1 VTTDRRGLLRRR
13 DFLVRSGLVLGA
25 SSVTGAAGFV
35 AAKAVAGDE
44 ERTPVPSQAPAL
56 RTWNDVRALFDLTSE
71 LTDLTTFMLA
81 PHPRPVREAIAR
93 HRRGLDSSPKEYLF
107 AHELE
112 EEQRVT
118 AAAAEYLGASLEDIA
133 FTDSTTMG
141 LGLFYGGFRLRP
153 GQEILTTEH
162 DFYATHESLRLRV
175 LRTGSTLTRV
185 RLFRDARTVSADE
198 IVDSLHRWVT
208 PRVRLVA
215 VTWVHS
221 STGLKMPVRAIADAL
236 ADVNARRDERDRV
249 LLAVDGVHGFGV
261 EDVAVADLG
270 CDIFISGGHKWLF
283 GPRGTGVVWARPE
296 AWSETTAT
304 IPTFDGNSYRAWL
317 EEREPV
323 DLPPGPRMTPGGF
336 HSFEHRWA
344 LADAFELHGRI
355 GRRRIAE
362 RTHGFAGRLKEGLAE
377 IPGVRVITPAA
388 DDLSAGIVCF
398 EIEAMPARE
407 AVDALRARH
416 RIVAS
421 VTPYAAEYVRLGPS
435 IANGPEDV
443 DAALPAV
450 RALAWAPTTSRSWPA
465 RERRRGWRAPRPRAA
480 RRSSPASGPARSPRP
495 PRHPGSRSTRR

>member
-1 VTTDRRGLLRRR
+1 MTSDRLPLLRRR

-25 SSVTGAAGFV
+25 SSVTGGAGFV
-35 AAKAVAGDE
+35 AAKAVAGE
-44 ERTPVPSQAPAL
+44 EQQAPETSQTQAPAL
-56 RTWNDVRALFDLTSE
+56 RTWNDVRGLFDLTSE

-81 PHPRPVREAIAR
+81 PHPLPVREAIAR
-93 HRRGLDSSPKEYLF
+93 HRRGLDASPKEYLV
-107 AHELE
+107 AHERE
-112 EEQRVT
+112 EEERV
-118 AAAAEYLGASLEDIA
+118 AAEAAEYLGASPEDIA

-153 GQEILTTEH
+153 GQEILTTDH

-175 LRTGSTLTRV
+175 LRTGSTLTNV
-185 RLFRDARTVSADE
+185 RLFRDARSVSVDE
-198 IVDSLHRWVT
+198 IVDSLLRWVT
-208 PRVRLVA
+208 PRIRLLA

-221 STGLKMPVRAIADAL
+221 STGLKMPVRAIADSL
-236 ADVNARRDERDRV
+236 ADVNSDRDERDRI

-270 CDIFISGGHKWLF
+270 CDIFISGCHKWLF
-283 GPRGTGVVWARPE
+283 GPRGTGIVWARPE

-304 IPTFDGNSYRAWL
+304 IPTFDGRSYVAWL
-317 EEREPV
+317 EDREPV

-344 LADAFELHGRI
+344 LGDAFELHSRI

-362 RTHGFAGRLKEGLAE
+362 RTQGFARRLKEGLAE
-377 IPGVRVITPAA
+377 IAGVQVITPAA
-388 DDLSAGIVCF
+388 DELSAGIVCF

-443 DAALPAV
+443 EAALRAV
-450 RALAWAPTTSRSWPA
+450 RALA
-465 RERRRGWRAPRPRAA
+465 
-480 RRSSPASGPARSPRP
+480 
-495 PRHPGSRSTRR
+495 

>member
-1 VTTDRRGLLRRR
+1 VTTDRRALLRRR

-25 SSVTGAAGFV
+25 SSVAGAAGFV
-35 AAKAVAGDE
+35 AAKAVAGEE
-44 ERTPVPSQAPAL
+44 ERATEKAQAPAL

-93 HRRGLDSSPKEYLF
+93 HRRGFDASPKEYLF
-107 AHELE
+107 EHELE

-118 AAAAEYLGASLEDIA
+118 AAAAEYLGSALEDIA
-133 FTDSTTMG
+133 LTDSTTMG

-153 GQEILTTEH
+153 GQEILTTNH

-175 LRTGSTLTRV
+175 LRTGSTLTQV
-185 RLFRDARTVSADE
+185 RLFGDARNVSVDE
-198 IVDSLHRWVT
+198 IVGSLLRWVT

-221 STGLKMPVRAIADAL
+221 STGLKMPVRAIADAIAEL
-236 ADVNARRDERDRV
+236 NARRDERDRV

-270 CDIFISGGHKWLF
+270 CDIFISGCHKWLF
-283 GPRGTGVVWARPE
+283 GPRGTGLVWARPE

-344 LADAFELHGRI
+344 LADAFELHRRI
-355 GRRRIAE
+355 GRRRVAE
-362 RTHGFAGRLKEGLAE
+362 RTHGLTGQLKAGLAE
-377 IPGVRVITPAA
+377 IAGVRVITPAT
-388 DDLSAGIVCF
+388 DELSAGIVCF

-421 VTPYAAEYVRLGPS
+421 VTPYAAEYIRLGPS

-443 DAALPAV
+443 DAALRAV
-450 RALAWAPTTSRSWPA
+450 RALV
-465 RERRRGWRAPRPRAA
+465 
-480 RRSSPASGPARSPRP
+480 
-495 PRHPGSRSTRR
+495 

>member
-1 VTTDRRGLLRRR
+1 
-13 DFLVRSGLVLGA
+13 VLGA
-25 SSVTGAAGFV
+25 SSVTGTAGFV
-35 AAKAVAGDE
+35 AAKAVARE
-44 ERTPVPSQAPAL
+44 EQESASLQAPRV
-56 RTWNDVRALFDLTSE
+56 RTWNDVRALFDLTPDLS
-71 LTDLTTFMLA
+71 DLTTFMLA
-81 PHPRPVREAIAR
+81 PHPLPVREAIAR

-107 AHELE
+107 AHERE
-112 EEQRVT
+112 EEERVASET
-118 AAAAEYLGASLEDIA
+118 AKYLGASPEDIA

-153 GQEILTTEH
+153 GQEILTTDH

-185 RLFRDARTVSADE
+185 RLFRDARSVSVDE
-198 IVDSLHRWVT
+198 IVDSLLRWVT
-208 PRVRLVA
+208 PRIRLLA

-236 ADVNARRDERDRV
+236 ADVNSDRDERDRV

-270 CDIFISGGHKWLF
+270 CDIFISGCHKWLF
-283 GPRGTGVVWARPE
+283 GPRGTGIVWARPE

-304 IPTFDGNSYRAWL
+304 IPTFDGNSYLAWL

-362 RTHGFAGRLKEGLAE
+362 RIQEFARSLKDGLAE
-377 IPGVRVITPAA
+377 IAGIRVITPAP
-388 DDLSAGIVCF
+388 DELSAGIVCF
-398 EIEAMPARE
+398 ETEGMPARE
-407 AVDALRARH
+407 AVDVLRARH

-435 IANGPEDV
+435 ITNGPEDV
-443 DAALPAV
+443 EAALRAV
-450 RALAWAPTTSRSWPA
+450 RALA
-465 RERRRGWRAPRPRAA
+465 
-480 RRSSPASGPARSPRP
+480 
-495 PRHPGSRSTRR
+495 

>member
-1 VTTDRRGLLRRR
+1 VTDRTGLLRRR

-35 AAKAVAGDE
+35 AAKAVAGE
-44 ERTPVPSQAPAL
+44 EEQAPETSQAPAP

-93 HRRGLDSSPKEYLF
+93 HRRGLDASPKEYLF

-112 EEQRVT
+112 QEQRVA
-118 AAAAEYLGASLEDIA
+118 AAAAEYLGSALEDIA

-153 GQEILTTEH
+153 GQEVLTTDH

-175 LRTGSTLTRV
+175 LRTGSTLARV
-185 RLFRDARTVSADE
+185 RLFSDARNVSVDE
-198 IVDSLHRWVT
+198 IVDSLLRWVT
-208 PRVRLVA
+208 PRIRLVA

-236 ADVNARRDERDRV
+236 AEVNAGREERARV

-270 CDIFISGGHKWLF
+270 CDIFISGCHKWLF
-283 GPRGTGVVWARPE
+283 GPRGTGLVWARPE

-304 IPTFDGNSYRAWL
+304 IPTFDENNYRAWL

-323 DLPPGPRMTPGGF
+323 DIPPGARMTPGGF

-344 LADAFELHGRI
+344 LADAFELHRRI

-362 RTHGFAGRLKEGLAE
+362 RTHGFARQLKAGLAE
-377 IPGVRVITPAA
+377 IAGVRVITPAT
-388 DDLSAGIVCF
+388 DELSAGIVCF

-421 VTPYAAEYVRLGPS
+421 VTPYAAEYVRLGTS

-443 DAALPAV
+443 EAALRAV
-450 RALAWAPTTSRSWPA
+450 RALA
-465 RERRRGWRAPRPRAA
+465 
-480 RRSSPASGPARSPRP
+480 
-495 PRHPGSRSTRR
+495 

>member
-1 VTTDRRGLLRRR
+1 VTDRTALLRRR

-25 SSVTGAAGFV
+25 SSLTGAAGHV
-35 AAKAVAGDE
+35 AAKEIDVEDEPAAAQTPTRAAGVA
-44 ERTPVPSQAPAL
+44 
-56 RTWNDVRALFDLTSE
+56 TWDDVRALFELTPR

-93 HRRGLDSSPKEYLF
+93 HRAGLDASPKEYLH

-118 AAAAEYLGASLEDIA
+118 AAAADYLGASLEDIA

-141 LGLFYGGFRLRP
+141 LGLFYGGFRLRT
-153 GQEILTTEH
+153 GQEILTTDH

-185 RLFRDARTVSADE
+185 RLFRDARTVSVDE
-198 IVDSLHRWVT
+198 IVDSLLRWVT
-208 PRVRLVA
+208 PRVRLLA

-236 ADVNARRDERDRV
+236 GDVNSGRDARDRI

-270 CDIFISGGHKWLF
+270 CDVFISGCHKWLF
-283 GPRGTGVVWARPE
+283 GPRGTGIVWARPE

-304 IPTFDGNSYRAWL
+304 IPTFDGNSYVAWL
-317 EEREPV
+317 EDREPV

-344 LADAFELHGRI
+344 LADAFELQRRI

-362 RTHGFAGRLKEGLAE
+362 RTRGFARSLKDGLAE
-377 IPGVRVITPAA
+377 IAGVRVITPAA
-388 DDLSAGIVCF
+388 DELSAGIVCF

-416 RIVAS
+416 GIVAS
-421 VTPYAAEYVRLGPS
+421 VTPYADEYIRLGPS

-443 DAALPAV
+443 DAALRAV
-450 RALAWAPTTSRSWPA
+450 RALA
-465 RERRRGWRAPRPRAA
+465 
-480 RRSSPASGPARSPRP
+480 
-495 PRHPGSRSTRR
+495 

>member
-1 VTTDRRGLLRRR
+1 VTSDLAPLLRRR

-35 AAKAVAGDE
+35 AAKAVAGEDE
-44 ERTPVPSQAPAL
+44 QAPEGAQPPAL

-71 LTDLTTFMLA
+71 LTDMTTFMLA

-112 EEQRVT
+112 QEER
-118 AAAAEYLGASLEDIA
+118 AAAEAAEYLGAALEDIA

-153 GQEILTTEH
+153 GQEVLTTDQ
-162 DFYATHESLRLRV
+162 DFYATHEALRLRV
-175 LRTGSTLTRV
+175 LRTGSTLTKV
-185 RLFRDARTVSADE
+185 RLFRDARTVSVDE
-198 IVDSLHRWVT
+198 IVDSLLRWVT
-208 PRVRLVA
+208 PRIRLVA

-221 STGLKMPVRAIADAL
+221 STGLKMPMRSIADAL
-236 ADVNARRDERDRV
+236 EDVNAGRDDRDRV

-296 AWSETTAT
+296 AWAETTAT

-317 EEREPV
+317 EERDPV
-323 DLPPGPRMTPGGF
+323 DSEPGPRMTPGGF

-344 LADAFELHGRI
+344 LAEAFELHRRI

-362 RTHGFAGRLKEGLAE
+362 RTHGFARRLKDGLAE
-377 IPGVRVITPAA
+377 IQGVRVITPAA
-388 DDLSAGIVCF
+388 NELSAGIVCF
-398 EIEAMPARE
+398 ELEAMPARE
-407 AVDALRARH
+407 AVDALRERH
-416 RIVAS
+416 GIVAS
-421 VTPYAAEYVRLGPS
+421 VTPYAAEYIRLGPS

-443 DAALPAV
+443 DAALRAV
-450 RALAWAPTTSRSWPA
+450 RALV
-465 RERRRGWRAPRPRAA
+465 
-480 RRSSPASGPARSPRP
+480 
-495 PRHPGSRSTRR
+495 

>member
-1 VTTDRRGLLRRR
+1 
-13 DFLVRSGLVLGA
+13 
-25 SSVTGAAGFV
+25 
-35 AAKAVAGDE
+35 
-44 ERTPVPSQAPAL
+44 
-56 RTWNDVRALFDLTSE
+56 
-71 LTDLTTFMLA
+71 MLA

-93 HRRGLDSSPKEYLF
+93 HRRGLDASPKEYLY

-112 EEQRVT
+112 QEQRV
-118 AAAAEYLGASLEDIA
+118 AAEAAEYLGSALEDIA

-141 LGLFYGGFRLRP
+141 LGLFYGGFRVRP
-153 GQEILTTEH
+153 GKEVLTTDH

-175 LRTGSTLTRV
+175 LRTGSTFTKV
-185 RLFRDARTVSADE
+185 RLFRDARTVSVDE
-198 IVDSLHRWVT
+198 IVDSLLRWVT
-208 PRVRLVA
+208 PRIRLVA

-236 ADVNARRDERDRV
+236 AELNAGRDEADRV

-261 EDVAVADLG
+261 EDVAAADLG
-270 CDIFISGGHKWLF
+270 CDIFISGCHKWLF
-283 GPRGTGVVWARPE
+283 GPRGTGLVWARPE

-344 LADAFELHGRI
+344 LADAFELHRRI

-362 RTHGFAGRLKEGLAE
+362 RTHGFARQLKEGLAE
-377 IPGVRVITPAA
+377 IAGVRVITPAA
-388 DDLSAGIVCF
+388 DELSAGIVCF
-398 EIEAMPARE
+398 EIEAMPARD

-421 VTPYAAEYVRLGPS
+421 VTPYAHEYVRLGPS
-435 IANGPEDV
+435 MANGPEDV
-443 DAALPAV
+443 DAALRAV
-450 RALAWAPTTSRSWPA
+450 RALA
-465 RERRRGWRAPRPRAA
+465 
-480 RRSSPASGPARSPRP
+480 
-495 PRHPGSRSTRR
+495 

>member
-1 VTTDRRGLLRRR
+1 VTIDPTALLRRR

-35 AAKAVAGDE
+35 AAKELADRDE
-44 ERTPVPSQAPAL
+44 PAPAPAAQAAPV

-112 EEQRVT
+112 QEER
-118 AAAAEYLGASLEDIA
+118 AAAEAADYLGAALEDIA

-153 GQEILTTEH
+153 GQEVLTTDH

-175 LRTGSTLTRV
+175 LRTGSTLTKV
-185 RLFRDARTVSADE
+185 RLFRDARTVSVDE
-198 IVDSLHRWVT
+198 IVDSLLRWVT
-208 PRVRLVA
+208 PRVRLLA

-270 CDIFISGGHKWLF
+270 CDIFISGCHKWLF
-283 GPRGTGVVWARPE
+283 GPRGTGIAWARPE

-304 IPTFDGNSYRAWL
+304 IPTFDASSYAAWL
-317 EEREPV
+317 EERAPV

-344 LADAFELHGRI
+344 LADAFELHRRI
-355 GRRRIAE
+355 GRHRIAE
-362 RTHGFAGRLKEGLAE
+362 RTHGFARRLKDGLAE

-388 DDLSAGIVCF
+388 DELSAGIVCF
-398 EIEAMPARE
+398 EIEALPARE

-421 VTPYAAEYVRLGPS
+421 VTPYAAEYVRLGPT

-443 DAALPAV
+443 DAALRAV
-450 RALAWAPTTSRSWPA
+450 RALA
-465 RERRRGWRAPRPRAA
+465 
-480 RRSSPASGPARSPRP
+480 
-495 PRHPGSRSTRR
+495 